1 VGKRKNKRKKKRRL
15 PLPLP
20 ASLPTPPLPRT
31 GFQPT
36 LRALGRFLGWFIAA
50 LALVIGLLQAYP
62 WLSIQEGAMLNPAN
76 PYSELFTISNQGYIP
91 LTDLDA
97 RCTIN
102 LATPHGSVSN
112 SGATYTNCAGYLSHG
127 IPATIPCFRMIS
139 ATQIASGSRLD
150 VTISYA
156 FYHLAGLRRHQTFH
170 FQNIVGSD
178 NIPHWISL
186 AP

>member
-1 VGKRKNKRKKKRRL
+1 VGKRRKKRKKKGRP

-20 ASLPTPPLPRT
+20 ALLPPPPQPRAT
-31 GFQPT
+31 G
-36 LRALGRFLGWFIAA
+36 RARAVRFVGSA
-50 LALVIGLLQAYP
+50 LAVVGLIIGLLQVYP
-62 WLSIQEGAMLNPAN
+62 WLSIQEGAMLNPGN
-76 PYSELFTISNQGYIP
+76 PYSELFTISNQGYIA

-102 LATPHGSVSN
+102 LATPHGSISN
-112 SGATYTNCAGYLSHG
+112 SGATYTNFAGYLSHG

-178 NIPHWISL
+178 HIPHWISL